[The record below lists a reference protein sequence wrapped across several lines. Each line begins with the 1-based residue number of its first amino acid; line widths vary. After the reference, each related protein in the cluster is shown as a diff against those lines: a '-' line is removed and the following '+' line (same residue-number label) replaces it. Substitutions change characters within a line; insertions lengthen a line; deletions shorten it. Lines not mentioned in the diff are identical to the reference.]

1 MRTLQKPQVISL
13 LTAVAILLVGCT
25 TPTHERQFMIQ
36 AAADVPK
43 VRKAPY
49 NGQYRLYPN
58 PPSSPTLRNATPLV
72 ESRLNKGDRIGF
84 ASSGAGQLLAVI
96 GAQTNPIPDSAATS
110 YTWTMQPDRGQIDP
124 ALTIALLF
132 TVAVVGI
139 AIGFAAVPDPLG
151 SFGN

>member
-1 MRTLQKPQVISL
+1 MRTLQKSQVISL
-13 LTAVAILLVGCT
+13 LTAIAMLLVGCT
-25 TPTHERQFMIQ
+25 TPTHERRFMIQ
-36 AAADVPK
+36 AAADVPQI
-43 VRKAPY
+43 RKAPF
-49 NGQYRLYPN
+49 NGQYRLYSN
-58 PPSSPTLRNATPLV
+58 PPNSPTVRNATPLL

-84 ASSGAGQLLAVI
+84 ASSEAGQLLAVI
-96 GAQTNPIPDSAATS
+96 AGQTKPIPDSAATS

-124 ALTIALLF
+124 VLTIALLF